1 METCYQIYS
10 KLSTF
15 FNTFDFITRTPIV
28 FSLKK
33 MGNSTL
39 KLFIKIMRSWNI
51 NQTFSRHFKC
61 VHSKNITE
69 ACRSCFGWFLWIR
82 LNLVLLIV
90 WFFSEWRFQQKYC
103 EYIKFFETSVI
114 SVFIKNTDRL
124 YREAWVPRR
133 RFYAINTELVRGAAT
148 ESSPS
153 DNYLKNFLKWT
164 DWKWAK
170 RAPVVWLSPGSERAT
185 DKSNSPWEEGC
196 WGGW

>member
-1 METCYQIYS
+1 MFIRYSKIKNTFKVTKLCETCNQIYS

-15 FNTFDFITRTPIV
+15 FNTFDSITRTPIV

-103 EYIKFFETSVI
+103 EYIKIFETSVI
-114 SVFIKNTDRL
+114 SVFIKNLIDSI
-124 YREAWVPRR
+124 EKP
-133 RFYAINTELVRGAAT
+133 G
-148 ESSPS
+148 
-153 DNYLKNFLKWT
+153 FLDIGFT
-164 DWKWAK
+164 
-170 RAPVVWLSPGSERAT
+170 
-185 DKSNSPWEEGC
+185 
-196 WGGW
+196 